1 MWMGCLSMLAAMAT
15 DGSTPIGSSR
25 YTLGME
31 GRLPNHGQPRLGLR
45 NELVLDRQQYIAEG
59 KKLIENYQLEVIPT
73 LFPSMGL
80 GLNSSL

>member
-1 MWMGCLSMLAAMAT
+1 MLAAMAT

-25 YTLGME
+25 YTRGME

-59 KKLIENYQLEVIPT
+59 KKLIENST
-73 LFPSMGL
+73 SWKLFPR
-80 GLNSSL
+80 SSLPWD

>member
-1 MWMGCLSMLAAMAT
+1 MLAAMAT

-25 YTLGME
+25 YTRGME

-59 KKLIENYQLEVIPT
+59 KKLIENST
-73 LFPSMGL
+73 SWKLFPRSFL
-80 GLNSSL
+80 PWD